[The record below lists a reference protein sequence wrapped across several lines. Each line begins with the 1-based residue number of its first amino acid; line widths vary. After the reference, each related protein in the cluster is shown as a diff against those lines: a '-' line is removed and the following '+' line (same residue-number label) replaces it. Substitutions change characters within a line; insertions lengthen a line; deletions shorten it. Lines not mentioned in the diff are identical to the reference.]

1 MLQEVSGC
9 GTRRS
14 VTMPFDD
21 EGEVESASV
30 RFSGQ
35 SSTLPTVPDV
45 GSGRRDQRF
54 AVRSGG
60 GRCRPSPSSR
70 RSPVAASTTVRTPGS
85 VAGLLGLLVAS
96 VACEGGSGDA
106 QWAGESLRGQTVEI
120 AGPWAGPDQAR
131 LEHAL
136 VRFEQET
143 GVYVRYTP
151 TGHDITAELT
161 ARIAEGN
168 APDVAI
174 LPSIG
179 ILTDLA
185 RRGAL
190 KPLGENV
197 QDLVEAN
204 YAPAWRDLGSVD
216 GTLFGVWVNA
226 VNKSTIWYNAGPL
239 RDAGVDPPTT
249 WDEFLTTA
257 RTLAAAGITPVSLG
271 GGDEWPLTDWFENVY
286 LRLAGPERYDR
297 LASHDIP
304 WTDESVKAAL
314 VLLGELWGDP
324 SLIVEGAATT
334 RLATSVTQILETPP
348 KGAMAYGGGLV
359 AGGTKQGAAVAGEE
373 VGLFGFPSIRG
384 RQDVVVGNGDV
395 AVRLADDAPAVALME
410 FLAGPKAG
418 DGLAGLG
425 GFLSPNRRVNLNFYP
440 DEASY
445 ESARALV
452 EADTFRFD
460 LSDLQPVE
468 FGGTPGRGMWRIFQ
482 EFLVDPSDVDGTARR
497 LEAAAARAFDR

>member
-1 MLQEVSGC
+1 M
-9 GTRRS
+9 
-14 VTMPFDD
+14 
-21 EGEVESASV
+21 
-30 RFSGQ
+30 
-35 SSTLPTVPDV
+35 
-45 GSGRRDQRF
+45 
-54 AVRSGG
+54 
-60 GRCRPSPSSR
+60 
-70 RSPVAASTTVRTPGS
+70 RTPGS

-106 QWAGESLRGQTVEI
+106 RWAGESLRGQTVEV
-120 AGPWAGPDQAR
+120 AGLWAGEDQAK

-143 GVYVRYTP
+143 GVSVRYTP

-168 APDVAI
+168 APGVAI

-190 KPLGENV
+190 KPLGEKV

-204 YAPAWRDLGSVD
+204 YAAAWRDLGSVE

-226 VNKSTIWYNAGPL
+226 VNKSTIWYNASSL

-249 WDEFLTTA
+249 WDEFLTAA
-257 RTLAAAGITPVSLG
+257 RTLAAAGITPVSVA
-271 GGDEWPLTDWFENVY
+271 GGDGWPLTDWFENVY

-314 VLLGELWGDP
+314 TLLGELWGDP
-324 SLIVEGAATT
+324 SLIVEAAATT
-334 RLATSVTQILETPP
+334 DMATSVTQILGTPP
-348 KGAMAYGGGLV
+348 KGAMAYSAGWA
-359 AGGTKQGAAVAGEE
+359 AGGTKQGGE

-384 RQDVVVGNGDV
+384 RQDAVVGNGDV

-410 FLAGPKAG
+410 FLASPKAG

-482 EFLVDPSDVDGTARR
+482 EFLVDPSDVDGTARQ